1 MATTKKAARKTSSG
15 KTAARGTA
23 GSSSSR
29 SAAGKSNGRGAV
41 GKANARGT
49 TGKSSS
55 RGAAAKSSSRGAASK
70 SSSRGAASKSS
81 SRGTAGKSNS
91 RTASKQST
99 RSRSKASSQITT
111 DHDQIRQWAEQRQGQ
126 PACVKGTGA
135 RGDTGVLRIDFPGG
149 EEAKLQDISW
159 DDWFQKFDE
168 RGLAFLYQD
177 KTANGRTSRF
187 NKLVSRETAA
197 GAGAKTRTAGG

>member
-55 RGAAAKSSSRGAASK
+55 RGAAAK